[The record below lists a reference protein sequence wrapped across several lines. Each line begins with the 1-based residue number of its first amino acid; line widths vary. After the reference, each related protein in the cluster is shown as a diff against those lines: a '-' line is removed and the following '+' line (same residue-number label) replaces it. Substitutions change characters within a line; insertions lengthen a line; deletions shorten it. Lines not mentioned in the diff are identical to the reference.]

1 MKLRSLLHRRHAD
14 QVPLLPA
21 IEPEDGQTARGTSS
35 SLRSTRTAAQEELL
49 ERLLTP
55 TELDLVLHHRF

>member
-14 QVPLLPA
+14 PVPLLPA
-21 IEPEDGQTARGTSS
+21 IEPEDGHIARGTSS
-35 SLRSTRTAAQEELL
+35 SLRSTRTAAKEELL

-55 TELDLVLHHRF
+55 TELDLVLHRRF

>member
-14 QVPLLPA
+14 QLPLLPA
-21 IEPEDGQTARGTSS
+21 TALAISATRGTSAP
-35 SLRSTRTAAQEELL
+35 RTAHPLVPDEQL

-55 TELDLVLHHRF
+55 TEFDLVREHRV

>member
-1 MKLRSLLHRRHAD
+1 MKLLSLLHRRHMD

-21 IEPEDGQTARGTSS
+21 IEPATPATRYTFAPRTAR
-35 SLRSTRTAAQEELL
+35 RMVPDEQL

-55 TELDLVLHHRF
+55 TELDLVREHRV

>member
-1 MKLRSLLHRRHAD
+1 MKLRSLLHRRHED

-21 IEPEDGQTARGTSS
+21 IEPEPQPARD
-35 SLRSTRTAAQEELL
+35 TAAPHTKRKIAGEERL

-55 TELDLVLHHRF
+55 TELDLVREHRV

>member
-14 QVPLLPA
+14 RVPLLPA
-21 IEPEDGQTARGTSS
+21 IEPQIPATRDTSAP
-35 SLRSTRTAAQEELL
+35 RTAHPIVTEEQL

-55 TELDLVLHHRF
+55 TELDLVREHRV

>member
-21 IEPEDGQTARGTSS
+21 IEPEIRATRDTSAP
-35 SLRSTRTAAQEELL
+35 RTTHPLVTDEQL

-55 TELDLVLHHRF
+55 TELDFVREHRV

>member
-21 IEPEDGQTARGTSS
+21 IEPEFTNAKGFATP
-35 SLRSTRTAAQEELL
+35 RSKRKIVQEERL

-55 TELDLVLHHRF
+55 TELDLVREHRV